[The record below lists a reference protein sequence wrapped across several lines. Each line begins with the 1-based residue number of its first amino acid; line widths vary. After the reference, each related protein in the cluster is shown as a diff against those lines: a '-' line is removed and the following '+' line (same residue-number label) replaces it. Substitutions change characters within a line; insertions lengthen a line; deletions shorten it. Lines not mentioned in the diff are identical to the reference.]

1 MTTLVDSLGAARRTL
16 RGLLPQLLPQLLRQL
31 LPQLLLSGGVLLC
44 AASTQAQVP
53 LQSPADLTV
62 SMLANPSPVA
72 AQDTFVYTLTVQNPA
87 IPRCTFDPAQPRGTC
102 NYQPPGADASAVTV
116 TVALAPGLQF
126 ISPSANSGFMCAATN
141 PSAVSCSNG
150 AVVSGGTAMI
160 HLTVRAPAAAGSV
173 TTSASVSSPLADR
186 NLGNNSTSLTT
197 TVTPPSTHRPDLWAN
212 GTASPNPFKTWEA
225 VRFDVFIYNSGP
237 APASNVTFRFFT
249 NMQAGLSTLSIN
261 RGFTCHG
268 LSGFAERL
276 EVECTGG
283 NIAAWDS
290 AFMSVQVKLAN
301 ITQPAGT
308 PFTPPAGTPFTLF
321 GHLDS
326 VYAINELNENNNCF
340 TLVSI
345 VSP

>member
-1 MTTLVDSLGAARRTL
+1 MNTLIHSVGATRLALRGPLLGL
-16 RGLLPQLLPQLLRQL
+16 VRGLL
-31 LPQLLLSGGVLLC
+31 LSSGVLLC
-44 AASTQAQVP
+44 AASTQAQVL

-62 SMLANPSPVA
+62 SMLASPSPVA

-87 IPRCTFDPAQPRGTC
+87 VKRCEFDPAQPRGTC
-102 NYQPPGADASAVTV
+102 NYQPPGANAGAVMV

-126 ISPSANSGFMCAATN
+126 ISPSADSGFMCAATGA
-141 PSAVSCSNG
+141 STVSCSNG

-173 TTSASVSSPLADR
+173 TTSASVSSPYADR
-186 NLGNNSTSLTT
+186 NPGNNSTSLTT

-212 GTASPNPFKTWEA
+212 GTAALNPFKTWEA
-225 VRFDVFIYNSGP
+225 VRFDVFIFNSGP

-249 NMQAGLSTLSIN
+249 NMPAGLSTMNIN
-261 RGFTCHG
+261 AGFACHAV
-268 LSGFAERL
+268 SGFGQQL
-276 EVECTGG
+276 EVECNGG
-283 NIAAWDS
+283 NIAAWSS
-290 AFMSVQVKLAN
+290 AFMSVQVRLAN
-301 ITQPAGT
+301 IS
-308 PFTPPAGTPFTLF
+308 PPAGTPFTLY

-326 VYAINELNENNNCF
+326 VYAINELNESNNGF